1 MFVADF
7 ACRPSR
13 SRMQRMMT
21 DGSVCNE
28 LRRGV
33 FIFFSY
39 RIFHTDLRYSV
50 SFDVGTFQLK
60 IHSIDIRK

>member
-1 MFVADF
+1 MSYDEAFLF
-7 ACRPSR
+7 
-13 SRMQRMMT
+13 
-21 DGSVCNE
+21 
-28 LRRGV
+28 
-33 FIFFSY
+33 FFSY